1 MTPTQADTLLCI
13 KGQKDERARAQ
24 VLSLLVWLFNSKAA
38 SAGSRLPLPDGYR
51 LIEITH
57 PTQAPPTTTPAP
69 AGVKSIQHLDPI
81 LEEGEAQAEQGSCPE
96 AAAEAADKPD
106 DSAALSVGCALL
118 LQLGL
123 EETSASDHFNDAST
137 GAACVK
143 VLLSFL
149 YCCVSYSAENSLGA
163 ASS

>member
-1 MTPTQADTLLCI
+1 M
-13 KGQKDERARAQ
+13 
-24 VLSLLVWLFNSKAA
+24 WHFNSKAA
-38 SAGSRLPLPDGYR
+38 SAGSRLPLPDGYC

-69 AGVKSIQHLDPI
+69 AGISSIQPLDPI
-81 LEEGEAQAEQGSCPE
+81 LEEGEAQAERGSSPE

-123 EETSASDHFNDAST
+123 EETSASESFNDAST
-137 GAACVK
+137 GAASVK
-143 VLLSFL
+143 LLLSFL
-149 YCCVSYSAENSLGA
+149 YCCVTLPSREQSGCCFQPEHLFKV
-163 ASS
+163 

>member
-1 MTPTQADTLLCI
+1 M
-13 KGQKDERARAQ
+13 KGLEHK

-81 LEEGEAQAEQGSCPE
+81 LEEGEAQAEQGSSP
-96 AAAEAADKPD
+96 EAADKPD

-149 YCCVSYSAENSLGA
+149 YCCVSCSAENNLGA